1 MKSIL
6 ALFPKFSSK
15 CSNGS
20 IYMNIHRWSKA
31 KGADHDLVMEMA
43 CFSHRFFFTGRKFLK
58 QQKLNMMAGNSS
70 ESFQVS
76 KKHRLGPRKFGRDV
90 PRRVFVGAPEIGL
103 TLQVFIHQENSVC
116 NLKWETDGIGK
127 PNF

>member
-1 MKSIL
+1 
-6 ALFPKFSSK
+6 
-15 CSNGS
+15 
-20 IYMNIHRWSKA
+20 
-31 KGADHDLVMEMA
+31 
-43 CFSHRFFFTGRKFLK
+43 
-58 QQKLNMMAGNSS
+58 MMAGNSS

-76 KKHRLGPRKFGRDV
+76 TKTSAGQFGRDV